1 MKNTLQLLDEK
12 DQLKKRAQEIISG
25 VEKET
30 RKMNDVENTEFDS
43 ITKQLAEKD
52 LEIRKIEED
61 NKINLNTI
69 TTKQTNQTMENFSLL
84 KAINDL
90 ANNKPLDERALEVDE
105 AGRAEFR
112 KSGQNFAGQL
122 ILPMETRGAISA
134 VTAGSGLEVVA
145 TDKLGILEPLRANL
159 VLVQAGATYLS
170 GLAGNVSIPA
180 YSGSNALWEGE
191 TDAAQDGAGAFTQV
205 DLAPKRITT
214 YIDVT
219 KQFLIQESSSAE
231 TMLMKDIVKAVSN
244 KLEAT
249 IFGTV
254 AGSATQPAGLL
265 MGVVADTVAPTYAE
279 LVGME
284 TALETANVVGN
295 KVFIVSPS
303 AKGELKTTLK
313 ASGVAA
319 GYLMDNDEING
330 YPALSTSAVP
340 SKGIIF
346 GNFED
351 FVIGQWGGIDLTVD
365 PYTQA
370 SNGKVRIV
378 INAFFDAKPRR
389 AGSFVKA
396 ILA

>member
-180 YSGSNALWEGE
+180 YSGSNAL
-191 TDAAQDGAGAFTQV
+191 
-205 DLAPKRITT
+205 
-214 YIDVT
+214 
-219 KQFLIQESSSAE
+219 
-231 TMLMKDIVKAVSN
+231 
-244 KLEAT
+244 
-249 IFGTV
+249 
-254 AGSATQPAGLL
+254 
-265 MGVVADTVAPTYAE
+265 
-279 LVGME
+279 
-284 TALETANVVGN
+284 
-295 KVFIVSPS
+295 
-303 AKGELKTTLK
+303 
-313 ASGVAA
+313 
-319 GYLMDNDEING
+319 
-330 YPALSTSAVP
+330 
-340 SKGIIF
+340 
-346 GNFED
+346 
-351 FVIGQWGGIDLTVD
+351 
-365 PYTQA
+365 
-370 SNGKVRIV
+370 
-378 INAFFDAKPRR
+378 
-389 AGSFVKA
+389 
-396 ILA
+396 